1 MLKNLCKTHKLR
13 SCTHMYCITCPV
25 SYKPAAHVSQ
35 PAITFPQLTDGKD
48 KEEIEVDSDDPDYV
62 EW

>member
-1 MLKNLCKTHKLR
+1 MYTHFKNSDR
-13 SCTHMYCITCPV
+13 
-25 SYKPAAHVSQ
+25 PAAHISQ